1 MRNLLLF
8 GLLSISILS
17 CKDDKTTYEI
27 DDELIRDYLAKTNIA
42 ATKHSSGLYYF
53 IVKEG
58 NGEFPTYSSNINVK
72 TLGYYLDSTVF
83 QKDINDIEGP
93 LESFILGWRYGIPL
107 LSEGGSGKLFIPRH
121 LGYKTEVLVF
131 DIELKEVF

>member
-1 MRNLLLF
+1 MRNLILF

-53 IVKEG
+53 IEKEG
-58 NGEFPTYSSNINVK
+58 NGIKPTYNSNILVK
-72 TLGYYLDSTVF
+72 TLGYYLDSVVF
-83 QKDINDIEGP
+83 QKNTNDIEMP
-93 LESFILGWRYGIPL
+93 LKTAILGWQHGIPL
-107 LSEGGSGKLFIPRH
+107 FSEGGSGKLFIPRH
-121 LGYKTEVLVF
+121 LGYNTEVLVF